1 MENKKVMDAEVTK
14 EEEVTEEVQAS
25 KKVKIKKIVKV
36 VGIVLCTVVV
46 GCVIGNITKDK
57 SDKTEEEPSDG
68 SVNSNFEA
76 ETFTEP
82 SEEIPGQN

>member
-14 EEEVTEEVQAS
+14 EEDVT

-36 VGIVLCTVVV
+36 VGIVLGAVVL
-46 GCVIGNITKDK
+46 GCVIGNVTKDK
-57 SDKTEEEPSDG
+57 SDKAEEES
-68 SVNSNFEA
+68 SFEA

-82 SEEIPGQN
+82 SEEIPDQN